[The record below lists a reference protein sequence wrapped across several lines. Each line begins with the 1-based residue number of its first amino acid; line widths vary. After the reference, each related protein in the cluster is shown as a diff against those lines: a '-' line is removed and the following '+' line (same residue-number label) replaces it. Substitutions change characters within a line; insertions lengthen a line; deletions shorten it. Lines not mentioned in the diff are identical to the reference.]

1 MKEEEHE
8 CVGHVNLALEPDQ
21 IAGLQPGNT
30 PHLPRRLLTAARTI
44 TQQYP
49 LGVDQEQVLIHH
61 DDLTRNDEA
70 ALITGSTRN
79 PKGPLPSSLGSNDLR
94 SGLDQVL
101 VIRRP
106 LSFSLRTNVLSA
118 ALEQVLIHR
127 GYCW

>member
-8 CVGHVNLALEPDQ
+8 CVGHVNLALEPDHLP
-21 IAGLQPGNT
+21 GLQPRNT
-30 PHLPRRLLTAARTI
+30 PHLPRRLLTAARTSHSSI
-44 TQQYP
+44 H
-49 LGVDQEQVLIHH
+49 LGVDQEQALVHH
-61 DDLTRNDEA
+61 DDQARIDEA
-70 ALITGSTRN
+70 AVITVSTRN

-101 VIRRP
+101 VTRRP